1 MYWEEPR
8 APEEYIVSDDVIDL
22 VFNITCRC
30 LPVDHAYALSQAL
43 HETLPWLNRE
53 KRAGVHPIHVAETSH
68 GWTRPQ
74 GPNDLLYLS
83 RRTKMVLRLP
93 KHRIKDAGQLI
104 GKILDVADHSLQVN
118 KFAVRSLSTITTI
131 FSRRITAGG
140 SEDEEAFLNDVVQQ
154 LGAMGVKPK
163 KMLCGLEKTISTP
176 EKNIRT
182 RSLLIADLNV
192 EESVRLQQRGLG
204 LHRHL
209 GCGLFIPHKDI
220 KAVIK
225 TPSDAI

>member
-1 MYWEEPR
+1 MYWEETR
-8 APEEYIVSDDVIDL
+8 APEEYIVPDDVIDL
-22 VFNITCRC
+22 VFSITCRC
-30 LPVDHAYALSQAL
+30 LPVDHAHALSQAL
-43 HETLPWLNRE
+43 REDLPWLNRE
-53 KRAGVHPIHVAETSH
+53 KGAGVHPIHVAETSH
-68 GWTRPQ
+68 GWIRPQ
-74 GPNDLLYLS
+74 GPNELLYLS

-93 KHRIKDAGQLI
+93 KHRIKDAGRLI
-104 GKILDVADHSLQVN
+104 GKILDVAGHSLQVN

-131 FSRRITAGG
+131 FSRRIAAQGND
-140 SEDEEAFLNDVVQQ
+140 DEEAFLNDVVQQ
-154 LGAMGVKPK
+154 LGAMGIRPK
-163 KMLCGLEKTISTP
+163 KMLCGMEKTISTP
-176 EKNIRT
+176 EKDIKT

-225 TPSDAI
+225 TPGDAI